1 MKRDD
6 EAAAEGDELADE
18 LDAIRDALDHG
29 NSRPLRRFLDAS
41 QDFRVG
47 RLAHLSVQEHVPT
60 LEEGATI
67 GDFVIQERIDEGGMG
82 VVYRARRHAD
92 GRVVAFKVMKGHYA
106 AGNYAVRRFEAEV
119 QALLRLR
126 HPAIV
131 EVIASGTLHDGR
143 PWLAMEFVD
152 GLRLDRWMLSDHPL
166 ASHLELVRHLC
177 EALEHAHA
185 RGVVHRDLKPS
196 NVLIDEAG
204 RPHVLDFGLARML
217 DRVTQDS
224 FSGGPNRLVGTL
236 PWMSPEQVRGKTA
249 DERSDI
255 HALGLILY
263 RLITGEMAF
272 DIDSLDWVDAM
283 KAVTESAPRP
293 HARLTGD
300 LEIVITKALRRDP
313 DLRFQRVS
321 ELREEIERILAGRSV
336 LSRPP
341 TWFERTW
348 EWVRKNPGT
357 SSSLGITFVSVTAG
371 LVISLIMYSRL
382 TKQQRLSDLR
392 LRMLENVIRL
402 GDPGR
407 SSGSLTPE
415 GMANAGIEL
424 VESTDAEAL
433 GVDEGDLVETRSYV
447 AGLLVEIGI
456 PGRAI
461 PLLERAARFQ
471 EDEGSDDLARAQA
484 YRDLGFA
491 YHANEQFAQAD
502 QFKRKALEVR
512 ERLLPENDARVI
524 QSRDELADLLRD
536 TFRLDAA
543 VELLERNVEAVAR
556 SGTRLQLALAL
567 RSLAATLAE
576 TGHVP
581 RRYDCLYEADA
592 ILDGLPNVDLDTR
605 LEVRADLAFVA
616 VDADSIDRG
625 WQKILSARALCS
637 SSSSQVSDRVLARLE
652 LREAFYLQRMH
663 LIDLGELRARKA
675 VEIAERV
682 YGAQHDLAREAR
694 SVHAHFVSQLG
705 RCEEAIALLAGSR
718 EVIRAS
724 RGTNNAL
731 WRQATMDLAGELA
744 SHGRE
749 VEALSTLD
757 TVRES
762 IQGDSIKSQVQE
774 FAYRLM
780 RTDLFRTFSNE
791 PAAMVE
797 CERLVELAQSIESTP
812 GLRTARAYQARGIQS
827 IRLGEYE
834 RALSDL
840 MLAESITIPLAG
852 ESSIPVASLRCS
864 IATALFRLGRVAE
877 AQAYAAVAIALIKHF
892 RGADHPECRSL
903 ELDLERERIRAKR

>member
-6 EAAAEGDELADE
+6 DDADGDELADE

-41 QDFRVG
+41 RDLRIG
-47 RLAHLSVQEHVPT
+47 RLAHLGVQEHVPI
-60 LEEGATI
+60 LEEGASI

-82 VVYRARRHAD
+82 VVYRARRPAD
-92 GRVVAFKVMKGHYA
+92 GRVVAFKIMKGHYSP
-106 AGNYAVRRFEAEV
+106 GNYAVRRFEAEV

-126 HPAIV
+126 HPGIV
-131 EVIASGTLHDGR
+131 EVIASGTLEDGR

-152 GLRLDRWMLSDHPL
+152 GLRLDRWMLADHPL
-166 ASHLELVRHLC
+166 RSHLELVRHLC

-224 FSGGPNRLVGTL
+224 LSGGPNRWVGTL

-263 RLITGEMAF
+263 RLVTGEMAF

-283 KAVTESAPRP
+283 KTVTEAAPRP

-313 DLRFQRVS
+313 DNRFQRVS
-321 ELREEIERILAGRSV
+321 ELREEIERVLAGRSV

-371 LVISLIMYSRL
+371 LVISLVMYSRL
-382 TKQQRLSDLR
+382 TKEQRLSDLR

-424 VESTDAEAL
+424 VESKDGAAL

-447 AGLLVEIGI
+447 ANLLVELGI
-456 PGRAI
+456 PARAI
-461 PLLERAARFQ
+461 PLLEQAVRFHETEGDDELERAN
-471 EDEGSDDLARAQA
+471 A

-491 YHANEQFAQAD
+491 YHANEQFAQAEEY
-502 QFKRKALEVR
+502 KRKALELR
-512 ERLLPENDARVI
+512 EKLLPENDARLI
-524 QSRDELADLLRD
+524 QSRDEVADLLRD
-536 TFRLDAA
+536 TYRLDAA
-543 VELLERNVEAVAR
+543 LELLELNVESAAR

-576 TGHVP
+576 TGHVQ
-581 RRYDCLYEADA
+581 RRYDCLFEADA
-592 ILDGLPNVDLDTR
+592 ILDGLPEVDVDTR
-605 LEVRADLAFVA
+605 LEVRLDLAFVA
-616 VDADSIDRG
+616 IDAEAIDRG
-625 WQKILSARALCS
+625 WQWITSARELCS
-637 SSSSQVSDRVLARLE
+637 NPSSQISERMRVKLE

-663 LIDLGELRARKA
+663 LIELGEQRARNA
-675 VEIAERV
+675 VEIAERA
-682 YGAQHDLAREAR
+682 YGAQHDMAREAR
-694 SVHAHFVSQLG
+694 SAHAHFLSQLG
-705 RCEEAIALLAGSR
+705 RCEEARDSLVRSR
-718 EVIRAS
+718 EVIRAT

-731 WRQATMDLAGELA
+731 WRQATMDLAGEL
-744 SHGRE
+744 SGQGQE
-749 VEALSTLD
+749 VEALAILD
-757 TVRES
+757 EVRDT
-762 IQGDSIKSQVQE
+762 IQGDSNKSYVQE
-774 FAYRLM
+774 IDYRVM
-780 RTDLFRTFSNE
+780 RADLLRMFSDE
-791 PAAMVE
+791 SAAMEE
-797 CERLVELAQSIESTP
+797 CERVVELTHRLESIP
-812 GLRTARAYQARGIQS
+812 GARTARAHQARGIQA
-827 IRLGEYE
+827 IRIGEYE

-852 ESSIPVASLRCS
+852 EFTIPVAALRCS
-864 IATALFRLGRVAE
+864 IATALFRLGRLAE
-877 AQAYAAVAIALIKHF
+877 AQSYAATALALIRQF
-892 RGADHPECRSL
+892 RGAEHPEVRSV
-903 ELDLERERIRAKR
+903 EIDLERERAHAKR